1 MARSLL
7 FLLLVC
13 GAAPAAQAEKVT
25 PMEKVMKLMLDLSA
39 KVTAEGKKEAAEYD
53 KYACFCKEQADEK
66 LYAIETSESKIEKL
80 TALIKE
86 LTSAI
91 AQLNGD
97 IGKLS
102 KKISG
107 LEDDITDAKK
117 DRKDDY
123 DAYSLKATDHQ
134 EAIDATAAAIE
145 ALKESKGDLT
155 DAKTDL
161 MQLARHALTP
171 KKEAALLQMVSQK
184 GAPKFEYQ
192 SNDII
197 ATLEGLLAQFKS
209 MKKTLDNDEFEAKA
223 ASDKKIL
230 AMTNEKKFAEK
241 EKAEK
246 EAVVEAKTEE
256 KETAEADK
264 DQETN
269 DMDAD
274 QAFLDVL
281 TEDCQEKAKLFD
293 QRSSTR
299 SDELKALNEAYEEL
313 KGGAADEYN
322 AQSKLSGIQKS
333 VSSASSSAKSSVA
346 APSFVQLKSV
356 RRHQSGKEAALR
368 KVRSMLSEAAKKQ
381 GSNMMAALSLKV
393 QVAEDHF
400 VKVRGL
406 IKDLIEKLETD
417 AKEEETQKTFCDRNM
432 AKAVANR
439 DKGQA
444 DLEKTTAQIATLTA
458 KIQSLTD
465 DISDLNAA
473 VAELKKALLEAT
485 TLRKEDKAA
494 NEKAIQISQD
504 GKDSVELAMGILSKF
519 YDNAFVQKGK
529 KYVPPNSD
537 RDGNTV
543 ADLAPGTFGSTYHGS
558 QSESKGIMGILEVI
572 RSDFD
577 RTNSKTKQDEK
588 EEQSAFETFEKDTN
602 DDVKEKSKSIKK
614 KEGEKADAEEAKLDA
629 EGAQKDAQTML
640 DNAKD
645 ALKELESTCVEGEE
659 TWEERAAARKK
670 EIEALKEALAVL
682 EDWQS

>member
-7 FLLLVC
+7 FLLLIC
-13 GAAPAAQAEKVT
+13 GAAPAAQARNDQKVT

-80 TALIKE
+80 AALIKE
-86 LTSAI
+86 LSSAI
-91 AQLNGD
+91 SQLNGE

-107 LEDDITDAKK
+107 LEGDIKDAKK
-117 DRKDDY
+117 ERKDDY
-123 DAYSLKATDHQ
+123 DAYSVKAKDHQ
-134 EAIDATAAAIE
+134 EAIDATAGAIE

-161 MQLARHALTP
+161 MQLARHSLTP
-171 KKEAALLQMVSQK
+171 AKEAQMLLQVSKK

-246 EAVVEAKTEE
+246 ESVVEAKTEE

-264 DQETN
+264 DQETA

-274 QAFLDVL
+274 QAFMDTL
-281 TEDCQEKAKLFD
+281 TVDCEKQSKMFD

-299 SDELKALNEAYEEL
+299 ADELTALDKAYKEL
-313 KGGAADEYN
+313 KGGAADQYEV
-322 AQSKLSGIQKS
+322 SGKLVDSQ
-333 VSSASSSAKSSVA
+333 AKYDEMEA
-346 APSFVQLKSV
+346 ASFVQLRSV

-368 KVRSMLSEAAKKQ
+368 KVRSMLAEAAKSGK
-381 GSNMMAALSLKV
+381 STAIATLSLKID
-393 QVAEDHF
+393 VAEDHF

-406 IKDLIEKLETD
+406 IKDLIEKLEAD
-417 AKEEETQKTFCDRNM
+417 AKAEETQKTFCDRNM
-432 AKAVANR
+432 LKAVTNR
-439 DKGQA
+439 DTANAK
-444 DLEKTTAQIATLTA
+444 LEKATAKIATLKA
-458 KIQSLTD
+458 SIQSHND
-465 DISDLNAA
+465 DINDLNAA
-473 VAELKKALLEAT
+473 VADLKKALLEAT

-504 GKDSVELAMGILSKF
+504 GIDSVKLAMSILSKF
-519 YDNAFVQKGK
+519 YDNAFLQKGE

-543 ADLAPGTFGSTYHGS
+543 GDLAPKGLGGNYHGS

-572 RSDFD
+572 LSDFD
-577 RTNSKTKQDEK
+577 RTNAKTKKDEDD
-588 EEQSAFETFEKDTN
+588 EQSAFEDFEKDTD
-602 DDVKEKSKSIKK
+602 DDVEKKTKSIKLK
-614 KEGEKADAEEAKLDA
+614 TKEVADFEDQLL
-629 EGAQKDAQTML
+629 DAQT
-640 DNAKD
+640 DEKD
-645 ALKELESTCVEGEE
+645 ATDMLEQAKETLKELESSCVEGEE
-659 TWEERAAARKK
+659 TWAERAEARKK
-670 EIEALKEALAVL
+670 EIEALKEALGVL